1 MPTATALRAAAD
13 SDVGLRRGVNE
24 DRVHVDLSRG
34 LFLVIDGVGG
44 HAAGGTAADV
54 ALTTMR
60 SRLERETG
68 TIADRAREAIAL
80 ANNEIHRA
88 AALRP
93 AWHGMA
99 CVLTLVIVD
108 DGRAVVG
115 HVGDTRLYKL
125 RHDRIEKITRDHS
138 PVGERED
145 SRELSEVEAMH
156 HPRRNEVYR
165 DVGSDPHQP
174 DDPDF
179 IDVCEIVFEP
189 DAALLL
195 CSDGLTD
202 LVDSSALY
210 DIVRR
215 FAGQPEMVVKELI
228 CAANVAGGRDNVSA
242 VYVEGERFA
251 STACRE
257 PRAQAEIT
265 RQGVAGPMIGEDHQ
279 TERFPRTR
287 RARASRRTAAA
298 VIVLAAVAIAA
309 ALLRPRPYVQML
321 QGTATTPAQSPGA
334 TLTVRAGES
343 IASAV
348 ERAPAG
354 SVVLVEPGE
363 YRETLT
369 LKDNVRIVSRLPR
382 AATIRLSGTAS
393 EGDVAV
399 VVAGVAGAE
408 LAGFRIVGD
417 AATPLGTG
425 VLIRGSQASLV
436 DIEVTGAVHAAIVID
451 GTSFATILAS
461 DIHDNPGVALTIR
474 SASPRIAHNVF
485 MRNGTSERIH
495 RSFIID
501 EGADP
506 HFTGNIFE
514 DLRREALGDP
524 SGGGPERLGGDNW
537 FADRQDVR
545 APSAMVP
552 RPQRGR

>member
-13 SDVGLRRGVNE
+13 SDAGLHRDVNE
-24 DRVHVDLSRG
+24 DRVHVDLTRG

-44 HAAGGTAADV
+44 HAAGGTAADL

-68 TIADRAREAIAL
+68 AIADRAREAIAL

-88 AALRP
+88 AELRQE
-93 AWHGMA
+93 WNGMA

-108 DGRAVVG
+108 DGCAVVG

-125 RHDRIEKITRDHS
+125 RHDRIDKITRDHS

-145 SRELSEVEAMH
+145 SNELSEREAMH

-179 IDVCEIVFEP
+179 IDVCEIAFEP

-210 DIVRR
+210 DIIRR
-215 FAGQPEMVVKELI
+215 FAGQPDVVVKELI
-228 CAANVAGGRDNVSA
+228 GAANVAGGKDNVSA

-257 PRAQAEIT
+257 PRALAEIT
-265 RQGVAGPMIGEDHQ
+265 RRGVACPMIVEDHQ
-279 TERFPRTR
+279 TERSPRAG
-287 RARASRRTAAA
+287 RARAWRRTVVMA
-298 VIVLAAVAIAA
+298 IVLAAAAIAA
-309 ALLRPRPYVQML
+309 AFLRPWHVRMF
-321 QGTATTPAQSPGA
+321 QGTPTTPSEAPSA
-334 TLTVRAGES
+334 TITVGAGES
-343 IASAV
+343 ISSAV
-348 ERAPAG
+348 ERATAG

-369 LKDNVRIVSRLPR
+369 LKNNVRIVSRVPR

-393 EGDVAV
+393 EGDAAV
-399 VVAGVAGAE
+399 VVVGVVGAE

-436 DIEVTGAVHAAIVID
+436 DIEVTGAVSAAIVVD
-451 GTSFATILAS
+451 GMSFATILAS
-461 DIHDNPGVALTIR
+461 DVHDNPGVALTIR

-485 MRNGTSERIH
+485 MRNGTSERVH

-506 HFTGNIFE
+506 YFTGNIFH
-514 DLRREALGDP
+514 DVRRDALGDP
-524 SGGGPERLGGDNW
+524 SDGGRERFGGDNW
-537 FADRQDVR
+537 FADAQDVR
-545 APSAMVP
+545 SPSATVP
-552 RPQRGR
+552 RAQRGR